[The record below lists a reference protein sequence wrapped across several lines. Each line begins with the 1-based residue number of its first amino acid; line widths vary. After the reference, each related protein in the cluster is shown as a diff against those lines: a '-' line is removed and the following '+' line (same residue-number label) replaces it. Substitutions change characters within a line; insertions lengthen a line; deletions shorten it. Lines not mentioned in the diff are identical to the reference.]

1 MNPEEFKEYVDLWS
15 MRMDQAAK
23 GSWIDGRERVREL
36 LIECLV
42 KYGGKLNKEKNET
55 RQRKT
60 R

>member
-42 KYGGKLNKEKNET
+42 KYGGKLNKEK
-55 RQRKT
+55 K
-60 R
+60 